1 MPDLPYQTSREI
13 VFGEIPSYAVRV
25 PLSDIKGVSVL
36 NLRSAIVPQLI
47 RWTSPSRWGKLP
59 EKATAAKLEARGNV
73 KNIPV
78 NSGRAVLGDTSVK
91 R

>member
-1 MPDLPYQTSREI
+1 MPDLPYQTSREL
-13 VFGEIPSYAVRV
+13 VFGEILSYAVRV

-59 EKATAAKLEARGNV
+59 EKGYR
-73 KNIPV
+73 
-78 NSGRAVLGDTSVK
+78 R
-91 R
+91 